1 MRLGSHLSIAGGL
14 DRALVRAAEYGFS
27 TVAMF
32 LCNQRQ
38 WRAGP
43 LSDEAVSLFRRT
55 RRRLGISPVV
65 AHGSYLVN
73 LAGEAPV
80 RRKSIAATADQLDRC
95 GRLGIEYL
103 VIHPGS
109 CRRKQLGIDRI
120 AAALNAI
127 LARCPHRRPKVLLET
142 TAGAGHHIGSTFE
155 ELSAILAKLD
165 RPRRFGVCLD
175 TCHVFAAGYDLRTPK
190 AYRRT
195 MTALDHHIGL
205 GRLKVIHL
213 NDSLGPCGSHVDRHA
228 HIGKGRIGREG
239 FAHLLGDRRLRE
251 IPMILETPKGRNKA
265 GTDWDRL
272 NARTIRRLA
281 RARPA
286 RSAR

>member
-175 TCHVFAAGYDLRTPK
+175 TCQ
-190 AYRRT
+190 
-195 MTALDHHIGL
+195 TALDHHIGL